1 MNKIWLIVKR
11 EYVTRVKSK
20 GFVIGTVLVPLIGI
34 VSVLLIGFL
43 ARHQSEKALR
53 IAIVDNAGG
62 MAESTAHD
70 LGAVLSN
77 GKPVFAVTE
86 TIEKPGSPEAVEQ
99 DLRAKVNAGTLDAY
113 LVIPDDLDNSFELHA
128 KNSGNFGILAPLNGA
143 LNQALIEARL
153 RARGIQVD
161 DLKQISREAHLEVI
175 KVSES
180 GESVERG
187 QTIGVAI
194 GLVILLYTSLLM
206 YGILTMRSVLEE
218 KTTRTMEVLISSVRP
233 FQLLAG
239 KILGVA
245 GAAFTQFFIWI
256 ASLGLLLSYGAVMAA
271 AMGGSSFPKVHIPVS
286 IVLWTAAFFF
296 GGYFLYSAMFAAI
309 GAACSSEQDA
319 GQLQWLAMG
328 PLVFAMSIYWVVLTN
343 PSSTSSIVLSEIPFL
358 APVLM
363 PLRISLQTPP
373 AWQIVLSVALL
384 FATILGAIW
393 ASAKVYRIGVL
404 MYGKRPTVPELVRWL
419 RYS

>member
-1 MNKIWLIVKR
+1 MRKTWLIIKR

-20 GFVIGTVLVPLIGI
+20 GFVIGTVMVPLIGI
-34 VSVLLIGFL
+34 VTVLLIGFL
-43 ARHQSEKALR
+43 ARHQSDKALR

-62 MAESTAHD
+62 MAEPTARG
-70 LGAVLSN
+70 LGAVLS
-77 GKPVFAVTE
+77 GDKPMFAITE
-86 TIEKPGSPEAVEQ
+86 SIEKPVSPDATEH
-99 DLRAKVNAGTLDAY
+99 DLRAKVNSGALDAY
-113 LVIPDDLDNSFELHA
+113 LVIPSDLNQSFELHA
-128 KNSGNFGILAPLNGA
+128 RNTGNFGILAPLNGA
-143 LNQALIEARL
+143 LNQALIEERL

-161 DLKQISREAHLEVI
+161 DLKQISRGAQLEVI

-180 GESVERG
+180 GESVEKG

-218 KTTRTMEVLISSVRP
+218 KTTRTMEVLISSVQP

-245 GAAFTQFFIWI
+245 GVAFTQFFIWI
-256 ASLGLLLSYGAVMAA
+256 GSLGLLLTYGAVMGS
-271 AMGGSSFPKVHIPVS
+271 AMGGTSFPSMHIPAS
-286 IVLWTAAFFF
+286 IVIWTVFFFF
-296 GGYFLYSAMFAAI
+296 GGYFLYSSMFAAI

-328 PLVFAMSIYWVVLTN
+328 PLVFTMCVYWVVLTN
-343 PSSTSSIVLSEIPFL
+343 PSSTSSIVLSEISFL
-358 APVLM
+358 SPVLM
-363 PLRISLQTPP
+363 PLRISIQAPP
-373 AWQIVLSVALL
+373 VWQMILSVALL
-384 FATILGAIW
+384 FATIFCAIW

>member
-1 MNKIWLIVKR
+1 MRKTWLIIKR

-20 GFVIGTVLVPLIGI
+20 GFVIGTVMVPLIGI
-34 VSVLLIGFL
+34 VTVLLIGFL
-43 ARHQSEKALR
+43 ARHQSDKALR

-62 MAESTAHD
+62 MAEPTARG
-70 LGAVLSN
+70 LGAMLS
-77 GKPVFAVTE
+77 GDKPMFAITE
-86 TIEKPGSPEAVEQ
+86 SIEKPVSPDATEH
-99 DLRAKVNAGTLDAY
+99 DLRAKVNSGALDAY
-113 LVIPDDLDNSFELHA
+113 LVIPSDLNQSFELHA
-128 KNSGNFGILAPLNGA
+128 RNTGNFGILAPLNGA
-143 LNQALIEARL
+143 LNQALIEERL

-161 DLKQISREAHLEVI
+161 DLKQISRGAQLEVI

-180 GESVERG
+180 GESVEKG

-218 KTTRTMEVLISSVRP
+218 KTTRTMEVLISSVQP

-245 GAAFTQFFIWI
+245 GVAFTQFFIWI
-256 ASLGLLLSYGAVMAA
+256 GSLGLLLTYGAVMGS
-271 AMGGSSFPKVHIPVS
+271 AMGGTSFPSMHIPAS
-286 IVLWTAAFFF
+286 IVIWTVFFFF
-296 GGYFLYSAMFAAI
+296 GGYFLYSSMFAAI

-328 PLVFAMSIYWVVLTN
+328 PLVFTMCVYWVVLTN
-343 PSSTSSIVLSEIPFL
+343 PSSTASIVLSEIPFL
-358 APVLM
+358 SPVLM
-363 PLRISLQTPP
+363 PLRISIQAPP
-373 AWQIVLSVALL
+373 VWQMILSVALL
-384 FATILGAIW
+384 FATIFCAIW